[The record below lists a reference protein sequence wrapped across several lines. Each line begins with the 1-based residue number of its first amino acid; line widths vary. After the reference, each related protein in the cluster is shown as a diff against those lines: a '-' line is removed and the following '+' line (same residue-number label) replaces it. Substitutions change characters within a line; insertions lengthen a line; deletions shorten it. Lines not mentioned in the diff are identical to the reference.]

1 MKKILIIAD
10 GILAKNFLS
19 RLFEAKSNSHHY
31 IIIAQNKEIIDTQMN
46 FEKFQLLSLRPY
58 QLFKAKKR
66 RGRVFQP
73 VLYHHSKQS
82 RRTGKLRKFT
92 QDQHENRDSFY
103 EYLGAR

>member
-46 FEKFQLLSLRPY
+46 FENF
-58 QLFKAKKR
+58 
-66 RGRVFQP
+66 
-73 VLYHHSKQS
+73 
-82 RRTGKLRKFT
+82 
-92 QDQHENRDSFY
+92 SFY
-103 EYLGAR
+103 HFDPTSFSKLKSVV